1 MSFVAS
7 PWDNHGSFH
16 LIPQLS
22 LRVTVEPS
30 TWEVIN
36 TEAKLS
42 LEKKYT
48 DIMLPELQVNSIM
61 REANY

>member
-7 PWDNHGSFH
+7 PWDNQGSFH

-30 TWEVIN
+30 TWEVIE

-42 LEKKYT
+42 LEKKYK
-48 DIMLPELQVNSIM
+48 DIMLPELQVNLKM
-61 REANY
+61 PEADY